1 MRRCSWPP
9 VLLRCASVSVEHVA
23 HAGGPNSTEDS
34 GCLAGGGGG
43 AGLLVLL
50 IVPAARGRPR
60 QSHQRARRP
69 PKSHPRQ
76 YLRARPGVM
85 GQRAP
90 PPASCAS
97 YTTLDTAIY
106 HPNDGTPDVSANPRL
121 DRKDNGARA
130 QMQAGIGIASWHTI
144 LLLLVR
150 HKVRE
155 VPLPQLQFHVLE
167 RPNVTRTS
175 VHLHEQALALSP
187 AQLPTCCPTGQAA

>member
-34 GCLAGGGGG
+34 GCLAGGRRRSTSTGTCC
-43 AGLLVLL
+43 ARPSSAVS
-50 IVPAARGRPR
+50 PACTSSA
-60 QSHQRARRP
+60 QVS
-69 PKSHPRQ
+69 PKSI
-76 YLRARPGVM
+76 
-85 GQRAP
+85 
-90 PPASCAS
+90 PASAS
-97 YTTLDTAIY
+97 WCHGPARTSPRMVCVVHKLSIQLISKRWD
-106 HPNDGTPDVSANPRL
+106 PRWNVSANPRL